1 MALKEAIPGFAEPAN
16 SIFRTIATTYN
27 GLQDADFHFS
37 GYGRSEAVNFP
48 TGYETP
54 DGQPILLHCTKNK
67 YENIPWYS
75 DQVLIEG
82 RKFGSIF
89 NVFDGNWYDIEQSI
103 SEILPACKDS
113 AQDIV
118 RAIEQR
124 CVNAEE
130 VLVYLKRGV
139 PCPAEEADELYVPTG
154 YFAAEGQEIYLLCTK
169 RNGNRGYGW
178 YFNSATYEGAGYKT
192 FD

>member
-54 DGQPILLHCTKNK
+54 DGQPILL
-67 YENIPWYS
+67 
-75 DQVLIEG
+75 
-82 RKFGSIF
+82 
-89 NVFDGNWYDIEQSI
+89 
-103 SEILPACKDS
+103 
-113 AQDIV
+113 
-118 RAIEQR
+118 
-124 CVNAEE
+124 
-130 VLVYLKRGV
+130 
-139 PCPAEEADELYVPTG
+139 
-154 YFAAEGQEIYLLCTK
+154 LCTK